1 MQLSDTCRH
10 SWNLLHGDMSTS
22 GALLDSTAVNI
33 GLKTL
38 QRAGKWDTC
47 LGHLC
52 QLLLSHFSMI
62 SNSQEVVVAIILIST
77 LSTFENGKLSS
88 HPTYKLNQHTEITLQ
103 PTIISVEDSALS
115 LMNHD
120 HLALLDV
127 VFATSLLTSCTAAL
141 RWRTACGCFLQF
153 QYERLEMDR
162 CWVEWVWDRRQV
174 NFKIKMVHDIPQFTF
189 HIVTM
194 LHYITISGYHIVNVM
209 CIWCMFCTALPGPM
223 CITYICTSL

>member
-1 MQLSDTCRH
+1 MQPSDTCRH

-33 GLKTL
+33 GMKTL

-62 SNSQEVVVAIILIST
+62 SSSQEVVVAIIFIST
-77 LSTFENGKLSS
+77 LSTFEDGKLSS

-103 PTIISVEDSALS
+103 PTIISVQDSALL

-162 CWVEWVWDRRQV
+162 C
-174 NFKIKMVHDIPQFTF
+174 
-189 HIVTM
+189 
-194 LHYITISGYHIVNVM
+194 
-209 CIWCMFCTALPGPM
+209 
-223 CITYICTSL
+223 